1 MAAYQRLA
9 HARSRVVLASFEV
22 ALGIEERTNEP
33 GTTTERPNWRL
44 ALTKPLEEI
53 EHDEGVLRIAQ
64 SMRDA
69 RR

>member
-1 MAAYQRLA
+1 
-9 HARSRVVLASFEV
+9 VLAAFED

-44 ALTKPLEEI
+44 ALTKPLEDI
-53 EHDEGVLRIAQ
+53 ENDAGVLRIAET
-64 SMRDA
+64 MRDA